1 MGENEFLLMKEVAKE
16 NCTERQLTIED
27 LSLYQKLV
35 AGMAI
40 QDDTSCNSEFM
51 LGVMPRISAAIHEKI
66 TWVLETKM
74 IYLVMDNAGGHGTTE
89 AIELYVR
96 GLLEQYSIEIIHQAV
111 RSTETNFLD
120 LELW

>member
-1 MGENEFLLMKEVAKE
+1 
-16 NCTERQLTIED
+16 
-27 LSLYQKLV
+27 
-35 AGMAI
+35 MAI
-40 QDDTSCNSEFM
+40 QGDTSCNSEFM
-51 LGVMPRISAAIHEKI
+51 LGVMPRIGAAIHEKI

-89 AIELYVR
+89 AIELSVR

-111 RSTETNFLD
+111 RSTETNLLD